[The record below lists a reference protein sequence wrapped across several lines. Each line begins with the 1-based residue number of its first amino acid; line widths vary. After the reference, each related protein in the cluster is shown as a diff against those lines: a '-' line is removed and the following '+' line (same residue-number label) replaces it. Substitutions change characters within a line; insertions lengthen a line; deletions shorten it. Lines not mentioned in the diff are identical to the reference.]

1 MTDKNMDPEALKTL
15 ITAIEEFQQS
25 LAENLIQL
33 NSATLECQ
41 DAMGSGLIIQT
52 YLSKMAEGF
61 NALQA
66 TQRKAAEITAAM
78 QQDLNRARSV
88 IEGIR

>member
-1 MTDKNMDPEALKTL
+1 MTDKNMNPEALKTL
-15 ITAIEEFQQS
+15 ITATEEFKES
-25 LAENLIQL
+25 LAENLTQL
-33 NSATLECQ
+33 NSAALECQ

-61 NALQA
+61 NSLQA
-66 TQRKAAEITAAM
+66 TLRKADEITAAM

-88 IEGIR
+88 VEGIR